1 MRPVIPVDPVERKRL
16 IARATAAIIAAEG
29 IDSATVRRIAA
40 ELGFSTRSITHYFK
54 DKEQLL
60 DWTCQYMEQQG
71 HANVEAPLEHDPL
84 ALIECLVA
92 MTAIDLK
99 NRDLWQV
106 YLAFWERS
114 ARDPVF
120 ALKLERWIERAN
132 ALVASIITR
141 RNPQCLTAGRCAR
154 ELIAL
159 VNGISVQ
166 ILMQPAAWNAARVRE
181 AIERH
186 VNAVIGPG
194 DTGRA

>member
-1 MRPVIPVDPVERKRL
+1 VTTVDPVERKRL
-16 IARATAAIIAAEG
+16 IARTTAAIIAADG

-40 ELGFSTRSITHYFK
+40 ELGFSTRSITHYYK

-60 DWTCQYMEQQG
+60 DWTCQYMEQEG
-71 HANVEAPLEHDPL
+71 HAHVSAPLEHDPL

-92 MTAIDLK
+92 MTAIDPK
-99 NRDLWQV
+99 SHDLWKV

-114 ARDPVF
+114 ARDSNF
-120 ALKLERWIERAN
+120 AAKLESWIERAN
-132 ALVASIITR
+132 ALVATVIMR
-141 RNPQCLTAGRCAR
+141 RNPECLSAERCAR

-166 ILMQPAAWNAARVRE
+166 ILMQPAAWTAVRVRE

-194 DTGRA
+194 EPGHA